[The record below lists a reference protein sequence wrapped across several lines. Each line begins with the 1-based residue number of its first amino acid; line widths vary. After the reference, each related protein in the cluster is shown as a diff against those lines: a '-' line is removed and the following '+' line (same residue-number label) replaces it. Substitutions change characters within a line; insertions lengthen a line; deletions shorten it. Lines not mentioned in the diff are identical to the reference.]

1 MRIVHDP
8 ARCASTGMCEE
19 AAPELFEIR
28 PDGMLH
34 VLDQEP
40 PTHLLAAAQ
49 RAVRSCPTA
58 ALRLEP

>member
-1 MRIVHDP
+1 
-8 ARCASTGMCEE
+8 MCEE